1 MSLNSNKILVKHKL
15 VNMKMI
21 KAIFF
26 AGMLIVT
33 ASSCKKQL
41 DINTDPNVAV
51 GANPQLV
58 LPQALTGTASNM
70 NGFNSMGAQLGGY
83 SANAGGYGGFGTSI
97 TYNFSASD
105 FSGRFTTTYDNLED
119 YQYIINYSKGNPLY
133 SYFEGAAKAMKV
145 LNFQLL
151 VDTYNDVPYTEA
163 LQGAA
168 ILTPKYDPA
177 VDIYKSLANECDS
190 AMASFVRGDAT
201 PGVTPLST
209 YDVMFKGSVAN
220 WKKFINTLKLRI
232 ILRGKSKVTFANT
245 TFTADGFLTT
255 DALINPGYTRDNNRQ
270 NPKWNQWGF
279 GYTGSDATKS
289 WMPNKFVMAFYDGT
303 KLTDPG
309 RGAAIYYKFPA
320 TGTNQLGV
328 EGTAVQASPAGS
340 FWYSN
345 ATRTGSTSGAWSGPL
360 KGPSAGYP
368 VITAAESYFLQAEAG
383 LTGVT
388 SSNPQTSFDAGV
400 AAAFKYTYTL
410 ENGTATSAD
419 PAAAVTKYQADN
431 STSYLVNFGLATTTA
446 QKLEAIIT
454 QKYIACNFVNSE
466 EGWNEYRRTGYPL
479 VVPGGPAYATFASTV
494 SESTRAD
501 KLPARVLYP
510 SQEGSYNSAN
520 VPKGITPFTSTIFW
534 AK

>member
-41 DINTDPNVAV
+41 DINKDPNVAV

-58 LPQALTGTASNM
+58 LPQALTGTASNL

-151 VDTYNDVPYTEA
+151 VDTYNDVPYSEA

-168 ILTPKYDPA
+168 ILTPKYDA
-177 VDIYKSLANECDS
+177 AADIYKSLANECDS

-232 ILRGKSKVTFANT
+232 ILRGRGKVTFANT
-245 TFTADGFLTT
+245 TFTADGFLTS
-255 DALINPGYTRDNNRQ
+255 DALINPGYTRDNGRQ

-289 WMPNKFVMAFYDGT
+289 WMPNKYVMAFYDGT

-328 EGTAVQASPAGS
+328 EGTQVQASPAGS

-345 ATRTGSTSGAWSGPL
+345 PTRTGSTSGAWSGPL

-368 VITAAESYFLQAEAG
+368 VITAAESYFLQAEGG

-388 SSNPQTSFDAGV
+388 TSNPQTSFDAGV

-419 PAAAVTKYQADN
+419 PVAAVTKYQADN

-454 QKYIACNFVNSE
+454 QKYIAANFVNSE

-494 SESTRAD
+494 SESTRPD